1 MILGRNPR
9 TAAMR
14 ACKDHKK
21 EKLGPVLESD
31 DTAAMDKSVLRG

>member
-14 ACKDHKK
+14 AHKDHKK
-21 EKLGPVLESD
+21 EELGPVLETV
-31 DTAAMDKSVLRG
+31 DTAAMDKSMLRG